1 MFHNRSVV
9 TTKIGVEIDFEPL
22 SAIKKDKRTIMTHF
36 TAKIQKAPGISPGG
50 L

>member
-9 TTKIGVEIDFEPL
+9 TTKIDVEIDFEPL

-36 TAKIQKAPGISPGG
+36 ISIQKAPGISPGG